1 MPKKKG
7 KPASPEVMEEMQA
20 GYENDAIA
28 GHLNEVFLK
37 LEERSNAGIAGS
49 DNFISGGLDRGD
61 HILIDG
67 RTIKEILAENYA
79 EDHGGLLGGF
89 EGAYKSDRIN
99 TVNKMV
105 AEALLSGRH
114 VDVYI
119 PDPDTGKIGEP
130 SQFQGKGFAQSVIER
145 PAQLTR
151 WQKFWSRFGFYRNK
165 VEELEIYDRRK
176 AAPKRVQF
184 YNKVGRA
191 HMARSASMAEGVAA
205 AWKERYPKRKDLDM
219 NKIPDHGPYRLGRN
233 AMTVWVNCYLATR
246 KGADE
251 KLLYSNEQLLD
262 MQNPDMQKARAD
274 AAETIFQK
282 SQERPRGDE
291 DWLYALAHQSRI
303 ALKARIDEQGRKLDF
318 TKGDVTEQEGYR
330 GFSMLVSTGFEVTQE
345 IRGDDMKAI
354 LTQKYGENEYEQL
367 QADLGDLPNG
377 LRFLEGSLD
386 AQKRMLYGGVMKDP
400 QSVEKEMACVVTGKA
415 FLQLCAEKQKKSVP
429 PTEYVK
435 IDECWKFVNIENN
448 VQNYGKEDKDLTR
461 VEFNPNELA
470 QVLAVERL
478 GKEYIDDSEK
488 ISKQIVDGTLE
499 ERIQTKLDGETLSV
513 EVDGEPTKERQPEP
527 SMAVG

>member
-7 KPASPEVMEEMQA
+7 KPVSPEVMEEMRE
-20 GYENDAIA
+20 GFSEEAIA
-28 GHLNEVFLK
+28 GHLNDAFLK

-49 DNFISGGLDRGD
+49 GNFISGGLDRGD

-79 EDHGGLLGGF
+79 EDHDGLLYGF
-89 EGAYKSDRIN
+89 EGAYERNRIN

-105 AEALLSGRH
+105 AAALLSGRH

-130 SQFQGKGFAQSVIER
+130 SKFQGTGFARSVIKR

-191 HMARSASMAEGVAA
+191 HLARSASMAEGVVA
-205 AWKERYPKRKDLDM
+205 AWKEKYSERKDLKMD
-219 NKIPDHGPYRLGRN
+219 KIPDHGPYRLGRN
-233 AMTVWVNCYLATR
+233 GMTVWVNCYLATR
-246 KGADE
+246 KGADGT
-251 KLLYSNEQLLD
+251 LLYSNEDLFNAQD
-262 MQNPDMQKARAD
+262 PDMQKARAD
-274 AAETIFQK
+274 AAETIYKNYKK
-282 SQERPRGDE
+282 SLEGPRGDE
-291 DWLYALAHQSRI
+291 DWLYELAHQSRI

-318 TKGDVTEQEGYR
+318 AKGDVTEQEGYR
-330 GFSMLVSTGFEVTQE
+330 EFSMLASTGFEVTQE
-345 IRGDDMKAI
+345 IHGEEMEAI
-354 LTQKYGENEYEQL
+354 LKEKYGENEYKQL

-377 LRFLEGSLD
+377 LRYLEGSLD
-386 AQKRMLYGGVMKDP
+386 AQKRMLYGGVTKEP
-400 QSVEKEMACVVTGKA
+400 QAVEKEMASVVAGKA
-415 FLQLCAEKQKKSVP
+415 FLQLCAEKQEKSADP
-429 PTEYVK
+429 SGYAK
-435 IDECWKFVNIENN
+435 IDECEKILEIVSN
-448 VQNYGKEDKDLTR
+448 VQDYGLEKK
-461 VEFNPNELA
+461 VEPDGLA
-470 QVLAVERL
+470 QVKKVVALS
-478 GKEYIDDSEK
+478 KEYIDDSEK
-488 ISKQIVDGTLE
+488 ISKQIEDGTLE
-499 ERIQTKLDGETLSV
+499 ERIQTKLDGKTLSV
-513 EVDGEPTKERQPEP
+513 EVDDEPTKERQPEP